1 MNISD
6 KRKLVKGNAS
16 KLGVA
21 VKDINLMSEEQLDA
35 KIAELGGDVPET
47 TVPDA
52 VVSLALETND
62 TFTTDKGEVIP
73 VVNAQF
79 DGPTS
84 SAFRFKFAD
93 KFIITTDNDV
103 RFLYA
108 KGGLK
113 PGDVVAFKPETIV
126 YNGNMNAFTGTVNKS
141 ATPSIM
147 KVVAFRTE
155 NRIINDAQIAELTAQ
170 GITPQKARELVEAE
184 IVANVRVS
192 RPTFK
197 LD

>member
-6 KRKLVKGNAS
+6 KKRLVKANA
-16 KLGVA
+16 KALD
-21 VKDINLMSEEQLDA
+21 VKVSDINLMTEEQLDA
-35 KIAELGGDVPET
+35 LVAKIDTTSEP

-52 VVSLALETND
+52 VVSMALETND
-62 TFTTDKGEVIP
+62 TFITEKGEVIA
-73 VVNAQF
+73 VINAQF
-79 DGPTS
+79 EGATT

-113 PGDVVAFKPETIV
+113 PGDVVAFKPETV
-126 YNGNMNAFTGTVNKS
+126 VFNGNMNAFTGTVNKS
-141 ATPSIM
+141 ATPAIM